1 MAGGLL
7 VTAGVRP
14 YTQEAISFPYSL
26 ESPSLNVH

>member
-1 MAGGLL
+1 LL
-7 VTAGVRP
+7 VTAEVRP